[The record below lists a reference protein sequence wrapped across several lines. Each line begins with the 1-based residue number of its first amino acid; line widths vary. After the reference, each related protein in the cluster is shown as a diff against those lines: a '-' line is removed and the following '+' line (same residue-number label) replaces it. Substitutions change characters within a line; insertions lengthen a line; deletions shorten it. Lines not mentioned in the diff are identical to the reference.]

1 MPLRVGINGFGRI
14 GRQVFKI
21 GLRNQKLD
29 FVAINDVTEPKV
41 LAHLLKYD
49 SIFGRFGGEVSYKE
63 SSIVVNGKEIRVFS
77 QRDPSSIPWDDLGV
91 DLVIE
96 ASGVFTRRDDAAK
109 HIRGSVKKV
118 VITAPS
124 KGESADYTVVMGV
137 NEEGIDVRRHHVI
150 SNSSCTTNAFA
161 IMVKVL
167 HERFGLRRGVM
178 TTVHAYT
185 NDQRILDAPH
195 SDLRR
200 ARAAAISIIPTSTGA
215 AKTIELIFPEL
226 KGRLSAIALRVPTY
240 DVSLVDFAAELERK
254 VSVDEVNGA
263 FEEEAKGRLSRYL
276 GIAEDPI
283 VSVDLIGDE
292 HSVVFDPSLTQVV
305 DGNLVKV
312 FGWYDNEWGY
322 SARVVD
328 LVDYLRERMGI
339 Q

>member
-1 MPLRVGINGFGRI
+1 MPLRVGINGFGRT
-14 GRQVFKI
+14 GRQAFKI
-21 GLRNQKLD
+21 GLRNPKLD
-29 FVAINDVTEPKV
+29 FVAINSRAEPRV

-49 SIFGRFGGEVSYKE
+49 SIYGKFKGEVRPVDSA
-63 SSIVVNGKEIRVFS
+63 IIVNGKEVRIFRYE
-77 QRDPSSIPWDDLGV
+77 DPSSIPWEEVGV

-96 ASGVFTRRDDAAK
+96 ASGSFTSRSEAAK
-109 HIRGSVKKV
+109 HLRGSVRKV

-124 KGESADYTVVMGV
+124 KGEPADYTVVMGV
-137 NEEGIDVRRHHVI
+137 NEEGIDVQKHHVI
-150 SNSSCTTNAFA
+150 SSSSCTTTAFA

-167 HERFGLRRGVM
+167 HERFRIRRGTM

-185 NDQRILDAPH
+185 MDQRLLDGSH

-200 ARAAAISIIPTSTGA
+200 ARAAALSIIPTSTGA
-215 AKTIELIFPEL
+215 AKTIELIFPDL
-226 KGRLSAIALRVPTY
+226 KGKLSAVALRVPTP
-240 DVSLVDFAAELERK
+240 DVSIVDFSAELERR
-254 VSVDEVNGA
+254 VTVEEVNGA
-263 FEEEAKGRLSRYL
+263 FEEEARGRLAKYL

-283 VSVDLIGDE
+283 VSVDVVGDE

-322 SARVVD
+322 SARVID

-339 Q
+339 N

>member
-1 MPLRVGINGFGRI
+1 MPMRVGINGFGRI

-21 GLRNQKLD
+21 GLRNPNLD
-29 FVAINDVTEPKV
+29 FVALNDITEPKV

-49 SIFGRFGGEVSYKE
+49 SVFGRFEAEISHKE
-63 SSIVVNGKEIRVFS
+63 SAIIVNGKELRVFS
-77 QRDPSSIPWDDLGV
+77 HRDPSSIPWDELGV

-96 ASGVFTRRDDAAK
+96 ASGVFTSRSDAAK
-109 HIRGSVKKV
+109 HLRGSVKKV

-137 NEEGIDVRRHHVI
+137 NEGGIDVEKHHVI

-167 HERFGLRRGVM
+167 HERFKVRRGVM
-178 TTVHAYT
+178 TTIHAYT

-200 ARAAAISIIPTSTGA
+200 ARAAAISMIPTSTGA

-226 KGRLSAIALRVPTY
+226 KGRLSAIAMRVPTY
-240 DVSLVDFAAELERK
+240 DVSIVDFAAELEK
-254 VSVDEVNGA
+254 KTSVEEVNTA
-263 FEEEAKGRLSRYL
+263 FEEEAKRMPKYL

-305 DGNLVKV
+305 DGNMIKV

-328 LVDYLRERMGI
+328 LVDYLREKMGI
-339 Q
+339 

>member
-21 GLRNQKLD
+21 GLRNPKLD
-29 FVAINDVTEPKV
+29 FVAINDVAEPRV
-41 LAHLLKYD
+41 LSYLLKYD
-49 SIFGRFGGEVSYKE
+49 SIFGKFGGAVTYDR
-63 SSIVVNGKEIRVFS
+63 SSMFVDGKEIRVFS
-77 QRDPSSIPWDDLGV
+77 QRDPSAIPWDELGV
-91 DLVIE
+91 DLVVE
-96 ASGVFTRRDDAAK
+96 SSGVFTGRDEAAK
-109 HIRGSVKKV
+109 HLRGSVKKV

-137 NEEGIDVRRHHVI
+137 NEEGIDVKKHYVI

-167 HERFGLRRGVM
+167 HERFGVRRGVM

-200 ARAAAISIIPTSTGA
+200 ARAAAISVIPTSTGA

-226 KGRLSAIALRVPTY
+226 KGRLSAIALRVPTF
-240 DVSLVDFAAELERK
+240 DVSVVDFAAELKRN
-254 VSVDEVNGA
+254 VSVEEVNKA
-263 FEEEAKGRLSRYL
+263 FEEEAKGRLAKYL
-276 GIAEDPI
+276 EIAEDPI
-283 VSVDLIGDE
+283 VSIDLVGDE

-328 LVDYLRERMGI
+328 LIDYLRERMGI
-339 Q
+339 S

>member
-1 MPLRVGINGFGRI
+1 MPLRIGINGFGRI
-14 GRQVFKI
+14 GRQVLKI
-21 GLRNQKLD
+21 GLRNPKLD
-29 FVAINDVTEPKV
+29 FVAINDITEPKV

-49 SIFGRFGGEVSYKE
+49 SVFGRFEGEVSYGGD
-63 SSIVVNGKEIRVFS
+63 SISVNGKELRVFS
-77 QRDPSSIPWDDLGV
+77 YRDPSSIPWDELGV
-91 DLVIE
+91 DLVVE
-96 ASGVFTRRDDAAK
+96 SSGVFTGRDDAAK
-109 HIRGSVKKV
+109 HLRGSVRKAI
-118 VITAPS
+118 ITAPS

-137 NEEGIDVRRHHVI
+137 NEEGIDMNKHHVI

-167 HERFGLRRGVM
+167 HERFSIRRGMM

-195 SDLRR
+195 PDLRR

-240 DVSLVDFAAELERK
+240 DVSMVDFAAELERR
-254 VSVDEVNGA
+254 VSVEEVNGA
-263 FEEEAKGRLSRYL
+263 FEEEARGRLARYL

-328 LVDYLRERMGI
+328 LIDYLRERMGI
-339 Q
+339 S